1 MDEQSEETNK
11 KEKEEF
17 NKEEMENEMKEICK
31 TMLIKHLDGR
41 KYEKD

>member
-31 TMLIKHLDGR
+31 TMLIKH
-41 KYEKD
+41 